1 MTISPQS
8 SICLAGLGPALDLH
22 LGSAALSPRQPW
34 WDVHNR
40 SSPVWGNIITCVFR
54 VSVIIKHTQLLMY
67 VFMGVILTCTEKRRR
82 WQLWLPVCR
91 NRLLGCCRSDSSRT
105 ARGGTRL
112 SSKSRLYQTAVK
124 RKKKVPRSKRK
135 DYIRQKR
142 QRKATNPETDDARVS
157 HFDLKMTVM
166 IHWLSK

>member
-8 SICLAGLGPALDLH
+8 SRCLAGPGPALDLH
-22 LGSAALSPRQPW
+22 LGSAALSPGQLR

-40 SSPVWGNIITCVFR
+40 SSPVRGNIITCV
-54 VSVIIKHTQLLMY
+54 VHVCVMIKHTRLLTY
-67 VFMGVILTCTEKRRR
+67 VFMGVILTCTEKLRR

-112 SSKSRLYQTAVK
+112 SSNSRLYQTAVK
-124 RKKKVPRSKRK
+124 RKKKVPRSKPKVLHTSERAK
-135 DYIRQKR
+135 QGNKFWNWRCYSF
-142 QRKATNPETDDARVS
+142 TFCDDSIVEKNVS
-157 HFDLKMTVM
+157 
-166 IHWLSK
+166 